1 MAILR
6 LGRLSKAVR
15 SQLTARCLTT
25 QADLQ
30 TQLPDKEVQRGPSY
44 INHIGKD
51 ALVYRNVGQHLDL
64 TAENFPNIEAI
75 VSCHE
80 NKRLTFSSLV
90 DHVDR
95 LGAGFLKLGLNPGD
109 SVGIWAPNFLHWY
122 LSMLAASRAGLVSVG
137 INPAFQGPEVKYC
150 LNKVG
155 VKAIIAPE
163 TFKSQHYY
171 SILESII
178 PELKNSQP
186 GSIKSNEVPTL
197 KSVIIDTSVKYA
209 GAFRFDDVLDLAN
222 SNEIKSLKKN
232 MHKINPDSPCNIQFT
247 SGTTG
252 APKAAVLSH
261 YNFVNNSI
269 HIGNR
274 NEYKNERICCQ
285 VPLFHAYGVVISIM
299 GGISH
304 AATLV
309 LPSAGYNPEA
319 SLKAIANEKCTVI
332 HGTPTM
338 YVDLIKKQKELNLPI
353 GTTAKYAVTGGAACS
368 PQLFEDIKNVLG
380 LKKVKTVFGMTETSA
395 VIFQST
401 TEETKDNVLHTVG
414 HVQDHVEAK
423 VIDANGDTVPFGT
436 PGELCIR
443 GYCNMLGYY
452 GDEEKTK
459 EIMSNDRW
467 LKTG

>member
-1 MAILR
+1 M
-6 LGRLSKAVR
+6 S
-15 SQLTARCLTT
+15 T
-25 QADLQ
+25 QTQPKADLS
-30 TQLPDKEVQRGPSY
+30 DKETKRGPSY

-51 ALVYRNVGQHLDL
+51 PLVYRNVGQQLDL
-64 TAENFPNIEAI
+64 TVENFPNLEAI

-95 LGAGFLKLGLNPGD
+95 LGAGFLRLGLKPGD
-109 SVGIWAPNFLHWY
+109 AIGIWAPNFLHWY
-122 LSMLAASRAGLVSVG
+122 LSMLAASRTGLISVG

-155 VKAIIAPE
+155 IKAIIAPE
-163 TFKSQHYY
+163 TFKSQNYY
-171 SILESII
+171 SILETII
-178 PELKNSQP
+178 PELKNSEP
-186 GSIKSNEVPTL
+186 GRIKSTEVPSL
-197 KSVIIDTSVKYA
+197 QSVIIDTNQNYPGTFK
-209 GAFRFDDVLDLAN
+209 FDDILDIPN
-222 SNEIKSLKKN
+222 TSEVSSVKKN
-232 MHKINPDSPCNIQFT
+232 MHKIDPDSPCNIQFT

-269 HIGNR
+269 HVGNR

-319 SLKAIANEKCTVI
+319 SLQAIANEKCTVI

-338 YVDLIKKQKELNLPI
+338 YVDLIKKQKELNLEI
-353 GTTAKYAVTGGAACS
+353 GSAKYAITGGAACS

-395 VIFQST
+395 VIFQSMQ
-401 TEETKDNVLHTVG
+401 EETKDNVLHTVG
-414 HVQDHVEAK
+414 HVQDHVEVK
-423 VIDANGDTVPFGT
+423 VIDANGITVPFGT

-459 EIMSNDRW
+459 EIMSSDRW

>member
-1 MAILR
+1 MSRFLAQ
-6 LGRLSKAVR
+6 AVPE
-15 SQLTARCLTT
+15 T
-25 QADLQ
+25 QI
-30 TQLPDKEVQRGPSY
+30 PDKKSKRQPSY

-51 ALVYRNVGQHLDL
+51 PLVYRNIGQHLDI
-64 TAENFPNIEAI
+64 TAANFPNIEAI

-80 NKRLTFSSLV
+80 NRRITFASLI

-95 LGAGFLKLGLNPGD
+95 LGAGFLKSGLKPGD
-109 SVGIWAPNFLHWY
+109 TLAIWAPNYIQWY
-122 LSMLAASRAGLVSVG
+122 LSMLGACRAGLIAVG

-155 VKAIIAPE
+155 VKAIVATE
-163 TFKSQHYY
+163 SFKSQQYY

-178 PELKNSQP
+178 PELKGSEP
-186 GSIKSNEVPTL
+186 GKIKSDAIPSL
-197 KSVIIDTSVKYA
+197 QSVIIDTKEKLP
-209 GAFRFDDVLDLAN
+209 GTFRFNDIIDWPTQND
-222 SNEIKSLKKN
+222 IQTLKKN
-232 MHKINPDSPCNIQFT
+232 MHKINPDAPCNIQFT

-252 APKAAVLSH
+252 QPKAAVLSH
-261 YNFVNNSI
+261 YTFVNNSI

-299 GGISH
+299 SGISH

-319 SLKAIANEKCTVI
+319 SLRAIANEKCTVI

-338 YVDLIKKQKELNLPI
+338 YVDMIAKQKELNLPLA
-353 GTTAKYAVTGGAACS
+353 AKYAVTGGAACS

-380 LKKVKTVFGMTETSA
+380 LKKVKTVFGMTEATA

-401 TEETKDNVLHTVG
+401 IDETKDNVLHTVG

-436 PGELCIR
+436 PGELCVR
-443 GYCNMLGYY
+443 SYSNMLGYY
-452 GDEEKTK
+452 GDEQKTK
-459 EIMSNDRW
+459 EMIGSDRW

>member
-1 MAILR
+1 MA
-6 LGRLSKAVR
+6 
-15 SQLTARCLTT
+15 
-25 QADLQ
+25 QAEPE
-30 TQLPDKEVQRGPSY
+30 TKLPDKQAPRRPSY
-44 INHIGKD
+44 VNFIGKD
-51 ALVYRNVGQHLDL
+51 PLVYRNLGQHLDF

-80 NKRLTFSSLV
+80 KKRLTFSSLV

-109 SVGIWAPNFLHWY
+109 ALGIWAPNLLHWY
-122 LSMLAASRAGLVSVG
+122 LSMIAASRAGLISVG

-155 VKAIIAPE
+155 IKAIVAAE
-163 TFKSQHYY
+163 SFKSQHYY
-171 SILESII
+171 SILESIV
-178 PELKNSQP
+178 PELKDSQP
-186 GSIKSNEVPTL
+186 GRIQSNEVPSLRT
-197 KSVIIDTSVKYA
+197 VIIDTNDKYS
-209 GAFRFDDVLDLAN
+209 GAFRFDDLLDMPN
-222 SNEIKSLKKN
+222 QIEVQTLKKN

-269 HIGNR
+269 HVGNR
-274 NEYKNERICCQ
+274 NELKNERICCQ
-285 VPLFHAYGVVISIM
+285 VPLFHAYGVVASIM
-299 GGISH
+299 GGMSH
-304 AATLV
+304 AATVV
-309 LPSAGYNPEA
+309 LPSAGYDPEA
-319 SLKAIANEKCTVI
+319 SLRAIANEKCTVI

-338 YVDLIKKQKELNLPI
+338 YVDLINKQKELNLPI
-353 GTTAKYAVTGGAACS
+353 ETAKYAVTGGAACS

-380 LKKVKTVFGMTETSA
+380 LEKVKTIFGMTETTGVS
-395 VIFQST
+395 FQST

-443 GYCNMLGYY
+443 GYSNMLGYY

-459 EIMSNDRW
+459 EIMSSDRW